1 MEVGSTFFQVVVTI
15 ELESLLLY
23 KADFLLNSGSKL
35 SPIDLKYPLFVVNFS
50 PVHLQWYLLCIILG
64 RIGKIVIFCSVVQMR
79 NPYWE
84 RLLRGK
90 LHSPIVGI
98 MQIVTCLV
106 FRAMK
111 KTNACMIFIQILAWE
126 PLQIDCYLMILRYL
140 FISWFNFLK
149 RCL

>member
-23 KADFLLNSGSKL
+23 KAAFLLNSGSKL
-35 SPIDLKYPLFVVNFS
+35 SPIDLKYPLCVVNFS

-79 NPYWE
+79 NPHWE

-90 LHSPIVGI
+90 LHSSIVWNNANCHLPVI
-98 MQIVTCLV
+98 
-106 FRAMK
+106 RAVK

-126 PLQIDCYLMILRYL
+126 PLQIDSYLTTLRYL
-140 FISWFNFLK
+140 SVHIVI
-149 RCL
+149 